1 MSYHLYHTPAFVLGS
16 APRGEGS
23 KLVSLFTRELGF
35 LTAIAQS
42 AREERS
48 KLRYGLQDF
57 SYSDITLVRGK
68 EFWRLTR
75 AECVE
80 NVFEELQ
87 GSKEAVRMLG
97 RIFSLLRRLLAGEER
112 NEPLFVAVLEG
123 VQFIKSDYSPFVKG
137 SGESASRGILNPT
150 DFVQERSDWLQNR
163 SALDL
168 SWPPVH
174 QNEPPPFK
182 KEEQIAGVEIV
193 LVLRIL
199 YFLGYLAPRNEF
211 DPFLS
216 HANLWDE
223 SVISKALLFRTVAIS
238 EINNSLKES
247 QL

>member
-1 MSYHLYHTPAFVLGS
+1 MSYHLYHTPAFILGS
-16 APRGEGS
+16 APSGEGS

-57 SYSDITLVRGK
+57 SYSEITLVRGK

-75 AECVE
+75 AECVS
-80 NVFEELQ
+80 NIFEELH
-87 GSKEAVRMLG
+87 GSRDASRMLG
-97 RIFSLLRRLLAGEER
+97 RIFALLRRLLAGEEK
-112 NEPLFVAVLEG
+112 NEPLFLSIEEGLRFVAEV
-123 VQFIKSDYSPFVKG
+123 G
-137 SGESASRGILNPT
+137 SKHSVE
-150 DFVQERSDWLQNR
+150 
-163 SALDL
+163 
-168 SWPPVH
+168 
-174 QNEPPPFK
+174 
-182 KEEQIAGVEIV
+182 GVEIV

-216 HANLWDE
+216 HTNLWDE
-223 SVISKALLFRTVAIS
+223 SVISKALLFRALAVS
-238 EINNSLKES
+238 EINNSLRES